1 MSSRADFIPRQ
12 YVDAFTTLQD
22 NSPPCDKDRIE
33 ATIHYSL
40 QSYQQVNMNDVFESI
55 GEVLGRWVV
64 ICTSTI
70 MRRTPETKTLLRPI
84 KKS

>member
-1 MSSRADFIPRQ
+1 M
-12 YVDAFTTLQD
+12 LQD
-22 NSPPCDKDRIE
+22 NAPPCNKNRIE
-33 ATIHYSL
+33 ATIHDSL